1 MVRVYIH
8 GRPQGQDIWCKSPVI
23 DDEFYLNPFLDSKIG
38 EDMNA
43 VLQVDMWHQ
52 NAYYSYIHRRNVV
65 EKGNRPNA
73 YFAITVCF
81 EKQYCTHVATLYEL
95 LDTIYKQ
102 LCLNNIIEKS
112 GDQEHFLV
120 AQFQEKESVLVQ
132 ITNVIQQNI
141 EKYISNGLET
151 IESKQD
157 TISTQIKSYSTVDVD
172 SPQFITDCLAH
183 RILVSP
189 SIMTKDR
196 LPQELQQKIV
206 AIEAQKAEAL
216 KEKNHWQSD
225 AEHLREENTAL
236 TRKQKEL
243 QEQIT
248 ELQKQ
253 IESIKD
259 DVRSEYK
266 EQINTLQNSK
276 EKLQKQNDNL
286 QCKLNKLL
294 HGDPHSR
301 DYPDNPQGED
311 FTYIQE
317 QLHKIK
323 TDIRR
328 MAGRFRYSN
337 TAITLVAALFNTAL
351 LITIVVLSCIG
362 MPKSHNTDN
371 GETSS
376 LTKDIV
382 SVKESVFPVETL
394 PDYSNAKIDIPNL
407 NTQNFEIGKPYIL
420 TLKGGANQDYKWR
433 VEGDDT
439 VLEGNMVVV
448 NKAGEIT
455 ISCIDSH
462 NYIVKQRKITA
473 Q

>member
-1 MVRVYIH
+1 MIRVYIH
-8 GRPQGQDIWCKSPVI
+8 GRPQGQDIWCKSPAP

-81 EKQYCTHVATLYEL
+81 EKQYCTQVATLYEL
-95 LDTIYKQ
+95 LETIYKQ

-141 EKYISNGLET
+141 EKYISNSSET

-183 RILVSP
+183 RVLVSP

-206 AIEAQKAEAL
+206 AIEAQKAEVL
-216 KEKNHWQSD
+216 KEKNRWQSD
-225 AEHLREENTAL
+225 AEHSQEENTAL

-243 QEQIT
+243 QEQVV

-253 IESIKD
+253 INSIKD
-259 DVRSEYK
+259 EVRREYQA
-266 EQINTLQNSK
+266 QIKQLQNDLSTLQSSTNNLNNQLRQERSAKADLLNQVEGLKKRLKQLQNSR
-276 EKLQKQNDNL
+276 QHDNRDNVTEPDDETP
-286 QCKLNKLL
+286 QPIEVSAII
-294 HGDPHSR
+294 DPLK
-301 DYPDNPQGED
+301 D
-311 FTYIQE
+311 FF
-317 QLHKIK
+317 
-323 TDIRR
+323 RR
-328 MAGRFRYSN
+328 MAGRFPHIWSQLALAVSVLN
-337 TAITLVAALFNTAL
+337 TGILVVL
-351 LITIVVLSCIG
+351 LIILLGNAKTGNDSFLDDSKDQQDTTIVQS
-362 MPKSHNTDN
+362 TDTIN
-371 GETSS
+371 NPNNSR
-376 LTKDIV
+376 KD
-382 SVKESVFPVETL
+382 E
-394 PDYSNAKIDIPNL
+394 
-407 NTQNFEIGKPYIL
+407 
-420 TLKGGANQDYKWR
+420 
-433 VEGDDT
+433 
-439 VLEGNMVVV
+439 
-448 NKAGEIT
+448 NK
-455 ISCIDSH
+455 
-462 NYIVKQRKITA
+462 
-473 Q
+473 